1 MIWLSGMDAIV
12 TLVDAALAAG
22 LGSAVAVSVGD
33 GGREVFRLV
42 RGHTHRLPTLGH
54 VITETTPFDLAS
66 LTKPMSTVACA
77 MVLVGDGAL
86 DLAAP
91 IRRWL
96 PASASTATVRD
107 LLGHA
112 AGCVAHVE
120 LFRWL
125 RGARPADPR
134 AVLVD
139 RAQRVPVAAATP
151 VYSDL
156 GFIQLGA
163 IIERAADR
171 PLEQAYADL
180 VAGPLGLAA
189 RFAPEPIAGAVATEL
204 DERGVIAGLV
214 HDENCFYGGR
224 ICGHAG
230 LFGSI
235 GDVARFAAAMV
246 SGPRRDPDGRFRPEV
261 VERFFSDAPTPGA
274 GWRLG
279 WDTPSTTP
287 GVSQV
292 GDRWPRTGAV
302 GHTGFTGTQLWLDLA
317 KRRWVVLLANRVHPT
332 RFASSADQIK
342 ALRRAVGDA
351 VIDALD

>member
-1 MIWLSGMDAIV
+1 MDAIV
-12 TLVDAALAAG
+12 KLVDAALAAG

-33 GGREVFRLV
+33 SGREVFRLV
-42 RGHTHRLPTLGH
+42 RGHTHRLPVLGTA
-54 VITETTPFDLAS
+54 ITEATPFDLAS
-66 LTKPMSTVACA
+66 LTKPISTAACA
-77 MVLVGDGAL
+77 MVLVAEGAL
-86 DLAAP
+86 DLSVP

-112 AGCVAHVE
+112 AGCIAHVE
-120 LFRWL
+120 FFRWL

-134 AVLVD
+134 AALVE
-139 RAQRVPVAAATP
+139 RAQCVPVATPGSNGP

-171 PLEQAYADL
+171 PLEQAFAEL
-180 VAGPLGLAA
+180 VAGPLELAA
-189 RFAPEPIAGAVATEL
+189 RFAPEPIVGAVATEL
-204 DERGVIAGLV
+204 DERGVVAGLV
-214 HDENCFYGGR
+214 HDENCFHGGR

-235 GDVARFAAAMV
+235 DDVAKFAAAMV
-246 SGPRRDPDGRFRPEV
+246 MPKDRFRPEV
-261 VERFFSDAPTPGA
+261 VERFFTDAPTPGA
-274 GWRLG
+274 AWRLG

-287 GVSQV
+287 GISQI

-317 KRRWVVLLANRVHPT
+317 KRRWVVLLVNRVHPT
-332 RFASSADQIK
+332 RFAGTAEQIK
-342 ALRRAVGDA
+342 TLRRAVGDA
-351 VIDALD
+351 VVEALDR

>member
-1 MIWLSGMDAIV
+1 MDAIAR
-12 TLVDAALAAG
+12 LVDAALAAG

-42 RGHTHRLPTLGH
+42 RGHTRRLPTLGSE
-54 VITETTPFDLAS
+54 ITEATPFDLAS

-96 PASASTATVRD
+96 PDSTSGATVRD

-120 LFRWL
+120 LFRAL
-125 RGARPADPR
+125 RGARPSDPR
-134 AVLVD
+134 TALVD
-139 RAQRVPVAAATP
+139 RAQRVPVAAARP

-171 PLEQAYADL
+171 ALEQAYADL

-189 RFAPEPIAGAVATEL
+189 RFAPEPIVGAVATEL
-204 DERGVIAGLV
+204 DDRGVVTGLV

-235 GDVARFAAAMV
+235 DDVAKFAASMV
-246 SGPRRDPDGRFRPEV
+246 AGSARDPDHRFRPEV
-261 VERFFSDAPTPGA
+261 IERFFSDAPTAGA

-279 WDTPSTTP
+279 WDTPSTMP
-287 GVSQV
+287 GVSQI

-302 GHTGFTGTQLWLDLA
+302 GHTGFTGTQLWLDLV
-317 KRRWVVLLANRVHPT
+317 KRRWVVVLANRVHPT
-332 RFASSADQIK
+332 RFGSTADQIK
-342 ALRRAVGDA
+342 VLRRAIGDA
-351 VIDALD
+351 VIDALDR

>member
-1 MIWLSGMDAIV
+1 MIWLTVMDAIV
-12 TLVDAALAAG
+12 RLVDAALEGG

-33 GGREVFRLV
+33 AGREVFRLV
-42 RGHTHRLPTLGH
+42 RGHTHRLPVLGTL
-54 VITETTPFDLAS
+54 VTEATPFDLAS
-66 LTKPMSTVACA
+66 LTKPISTVACA
-77 MVLVGDGAL
+77 MVLVGEGAL
-86 DLAAP
+86 DLSAP

-96 PASASTATVRD
+96 PASTSTATVRD

-112 AGCVAHVE
+112 SGCVAHVE

-134 AVLVD
+134 AALLD
-139 RAQRVPVAAATP
+139 RAQRVPVAAAKP

-171 PLEQAYADL
+171 PLEEAFAEF
-180 VAGPLGLAA
+180 VAGPLELAA
-189 RFAPEPIAGAVATEL
+189 RFAPTPIVGAVATEL
-204 DERGVIAGLV
+204 DERGVVTGLV

-235 GDVARFAAAMV
+235 DDVAKFAAAMV
-246 SGPRRDPDGRFRPEV
+246 MPKDRFRPAV
-261 VERFFSDAPTPGA
+261 LERFFTETPTPGA

-287 GVSQV
+287 GISQI
-292 GDRWPRTGAV
+292 GNRWPRTGAV

-317 KRRWVVLLANRVHPT
+317 NRRWVVVLANRVHPT
-332 RFASSADQIK
+332 RFGSTAEQIK
-342 ALRRAVGDA
+342 TLRRAVGDA
-351 VIDALD
+351 VIDALDR

>member
-1 MIWLSGMDAIV
+1 
-12 TLVDAALAAG
+12 
-22 LGSAVAVSVGD
+22 
-33 GGREVFRLV
+33 
-42 RGHTHRLPTLGH
+42 
-54 VITETTPFDLAS
+54 
-66 LTKPMSTVACA
+66 
-77 MVLVGDGAL
+77 
-86 DLAAP
+86 
-91 IRRWL
+91 
-96 PASASTATVRD
+96 

-134 AVLVD
+134 GALVD
-139 RAQRVPVAAATP
+139 RAQRVPVAVGSHVP

-171 PLEQAYADL
+171 PLEQAYAEL

-189 RFAPEPIAGAVATEL
+189 RFAPEPLVGAVATEL
-204 DERGVIAGLV
+204 DERGVVAGLV

-235 GDVARFAAAMV
+235 DDVAKFAAAMV
-246 SGPRRDPDGRFRPEV
+246 TPTARFRPEV
-261 VERFFSDAPTPGA
+261 VERFFTDAPKPGA
-274 GWRLG
+274 AWRLG
-279 WDTPSTTP
+279 WDTPSSVP

-317 KRRWVVLLANRVHPT
+317 NRRWVVLLANRVHPT
-332 RFASSADQIK
+332 RFGSTAEQIK

-351 VIDALD
+351 VIDALDR